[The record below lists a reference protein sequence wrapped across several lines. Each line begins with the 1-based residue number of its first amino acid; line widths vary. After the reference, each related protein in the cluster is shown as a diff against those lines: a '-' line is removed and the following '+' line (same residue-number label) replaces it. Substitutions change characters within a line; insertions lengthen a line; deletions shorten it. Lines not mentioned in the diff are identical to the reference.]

1 MKPETDGKNILR
13 ILLLS
18 VSIALSFL
26 EKNMLLVE
34 LKIS

>member
-1 MKPETDGKNILR
+1 MKPETDGLKNILR

-26 EKNMLLVE
+26 EKNVTC
-34 LKIS
+34 